1 MPDRSLESKRDLTRQ
16 ADRSYAVMSFFLP
29 FLILSIAYATRAIF
43 PFGDK
48 HILTVDLYHQYAPF
62 LAELRTKILSGD
74 SLFYSFAGGLGV
86 NFYALSAYYLA
97 SPLNLILLLFP
108 AAFLTEGILLL
119 TLIKLSLA
127 GFTFNMFLRKTFRKH
142 GPLAVGFSTMY
153 AVSSYVIAY
162 SWNIMWLDS
171 LYVAPLVILGMVY
184 LIRDNKFWLYTL
196 SLAYLLFVNFYMA
209 WFVCLMAALLYLPFL
224 FRFAPEH
231 RPLIKLLTTVKT
243 VFFTALG
250 AGLSAFML
258 WPTYLAMQVTSAA
271 NDTFPTAVEKVAT
284 LFDYFGQHLLLVEPT
299 VRSGFPNLY
308 SGIPVLLLLP
318 IAFLNSRV
326 KLRDRVLSLSV
337 IAFMI
342 LSFSTNI
349 LNFIWH
355 GFHYPNQLPFRN
367 SFVYIFVILTFLY
380 EALPGIR
387 QLRRETIFCFAFT
400 LIALIIVVEK
410 MGENKASSY
419 SALIS
424 IVFLLLYTV
433 VFIRLLDAEQ
443 RRRPVTLL
451 LLAVIIV
458 ESVFSTCT
466 GLYYLDKNE
475 YFGSRDGYASG
486 PVAESVRAAAI
497 QLEDF
502 TEDTSFFR
510 TEVYPAKTSNDP
522 CLYGLKGLTLFDST
536 VPEKPVRFFKELGL
550 FSNGINSYKYD
561 GSNIVLDSLFGIRY
575 LILRNKDYWQDSNR
589 YLVLSNDDVE
599 ALENPYALNLGYKV
613 SSGVL
618 HYDSAGE
625 NPLENQNRL
634 LCAMDPEFS
643 DVFVDMPL
651 EIGPALQ
658 GNIDYYGESDNIF
671 SFEKN
676 SDDSTP
682 TYTFLLTA
690 AEAGTYNLAFDMRG
704 HRTSSGKI
712 TIEDRSFNF
721 SAKAIGNAEV
731 GYLEA
736 GQTASIEIS
745 LSAKAEKSGEIELYA
760 AKLDQEAFTAGFH
773 RLQAA
778 QLDLTDFSDTYFSGR
793 ITMPEAGLL
802 LLTIPYDRGWT
813 AEVGGKPQ
821 TILTVNDSLLA
832 FELEGGEHTF
842 KMSFLPYGFR
852 DGAAIT
858 LIALAILLMIALI
871 KLIIYILRR
880 RKSER
885 EQMSLAFIT
894 GHDSTF
900 ITDEIL
906 DEGITYISD
915 RGNDMKKI
923 RFYYCDACANLVVLL
938 NEGAGELICCDEPM
952 ELLEAKTTGDDVYD
966 HTPLVEK
973 TDRGIIVKARTDHE
987 QAADGVITWVAVV
1000 QGNRYQICFPDQDE
1014 GDIEFM
1020 LKNEPAEVYEFCTV
1034 HGLWK
1039 TRVKQRIE
1047 IESLI

>member
-1 MPDRSLESKRDLTRQ
+1 MPDRSLKSKHDLTRQ

-29 FLILSIAYATRAIF
+29 FLILSIAYASRAIF

-62 LAELRTKILSGD
+62 LAELRTKILSGG

-86 NFYALSAYYLA
+86 NFYALFAYYLA

-127 GFTFNMFLRKTFRKH
+127 GFTFNIFLRKTFRKH

-162 SWNIMWLDS
+162 GWNIMWLDS
-171 LYVAPLVILGMVY
+171 LYVAPLVILGLVY
-184 LIRDNKFWLYTL
+184 LIRDRKFWLYTL

-209 WFVCLMAALLYLPFL
+209 WFVCLMTALLYFPFL
-224 FRFAPEH
+224 FRFTPDH
-231 RPLIKLLTTVKT
+231 NPLLKLLTTVKT
-243 VFFTALG
+243 IFFTALG
-250 AGLSAFML
+250 VGLSAFML
-258 WPTYLAMQVTSAA
+258 WPTYLALQVTSAA

-308 SGIPVLLLLP
+308 SGILVLLLLP

-326 KLRDRVLSLSV
+326 KLRDRVLGLSV
-337 IAFMI
+337 IALMV

-355 GFHYPNQLPFRN
+355 GFHYPNQLPYRN

-387 QLRRETIFCFAFT
+387 QLKRETIFGFSFT

-419 SALIS
+419 GALIS
-424 IVFLLLYTV
+424 IVFILLYTF

-443 RRRPVTLL
+443 SKRPVTLL
-451 LLAVIIV
+451 LLAAIIV
-458 ESVFSTCT
+458 ELIFSTCT
-466 GLYYLDKNE
+466 GIYYLDKNE

-486 PVAESVRAAAI
+486 TVAESVRAAAI

-522 CLYGLKGLTLFDST
+522 FLYGLKGLTLFAST
-536 VPEKPVRFFKELGL
+536 SPEKPVRFFKELGL

-575 LILRNKDYWQDSNR
+575 LILRNKDYWQDANR

-613 SSGVL
+613 SPDVL
-618 HYDSAGE
+618 YYDSAGE
-625 NPLENQNRL
+625 NPLDNQNRL
-634 LCAMDPEFS
+634 LRAMDPEFS
-643 DVFVDMPL
+643 DVFVAVPL
-651 EIGPALQ
+651 EIESALQ
-658 GNIDYYGESDNIF
+658 GDIDFYGESDNIF

-690 AEAGTYNLAFDMRG
+690 VESGTYNLAFDMRG

-712 TIEDRSFNF
+712 TVEDRSFNF

-736 GQTASIEIS
+736 GQTANIEIS
-745 LSAKAEKSGEIELYA
+745 LSAKTDKSGEIELYA
-760 AKLDQEAFTAGFH
+760 AKLDQEAFTAAFH
-773 RLQAA
+773 RLQET
-778 QLDLTDFSDTYFSGR
+778 QLDLTYFSDAYFRGK
-793 ITMPEAGLL
+793 IAMPEGGVL
-802 LLTIPYDRGWT
+802 LLTIPHDRGWT
-813 AEVGGKPQ
+813 AEVDGKPQ
-821 TILTVNDSLLA
+821 AVLTINDSLMAL
-832 FELEGGEHTF
+832 ELEAGEHTVE
-842 KMSFLPYGFR
+842 MSFLPYGFR
-852 DGAAIT
+852 DGATIT
-858 LIALAILLMIALI
+858 LIALAILLIIALI
-871 KLIIYILRR
+871 KLIIFILRR

-885 EQMSLAFIT
+885 EQMPLASVTVQNSTLSTDQMSTDQILKNETDFIF
-894 GHDSTF
+894 DK
-900 ITDEIL
+900 
-906 DEGITYISD
+906 
-915 RGNDMKKI
+915 GNNMKKI

-952 ELLEAKTTGDDVYD
+952 ELLEAKTSTDDVLDYV
-966 HTPLVEK
+966 LSVEK
-973 TDRGIIVKARTDHE
+973 TDRGIIVKGRTDHE

-1014 GDIEFM
+1014 VDIEFI
-1020 LKNEPAEVYEFCTV
+1020 LKDEPAEVYEFCTV

-1039 TRVKQRIE
+1039 IRID
-1047 IESLI
+1047 

>member
-1 MPDRSLESKRDLTRQ
+1 MPDRSLKSKHDLTRQ

-29 FLILSIAYATRAIF
+29 FLILSIAYASRAIF

-62 LAELRTKILSGD
+62 LAELRTKILSGG

-86 NFYALSAYYLA
+86 NFYALFAYYLA

-127 GFTFNMFLRKTFRKH
+127 GFTFNIFLRKTFRKH

-162 SWNIMWLDS
+162 GWNIMWLDS
-171 LYVAPLVILGMVY
+171 LYVAPLVILGLVC

-209 WFVCLMAALLYLPFL
+209 WFVCLMTALLYFPFL
-224 FRFAPEH
+224 FRFTPEH
-231 RPLIKLLTTVKT
+231 NSLIKLLTTVKT
-243 VFFTALG
+243 IFFTALG
-250 AGLSAFML
+250 VGLSAFML
-258 WPTYLAMQVTSAA
+258 WPTYLALQVTSAA

-308 SGIPVLLLLP
+308 SGILVLLLLP
-318 IAFLNSRV
+318 VAFLNSRV

-337 IAFMI
+337 IAFMV

-355 GFHYPNQLPFRN
+355 GFHYPNQLPYRN

-387 QLRRETIFCFAFT
+387 QLKRETIFGFSFT

-424 IVFLLLYTV
+424 IVFILLYTF

-443 RRRPVTLL
+443 SKRPVTLL
-451 LLAVIIV
+451 LLAAIIA
-458 ESVFSTCT
+458 ELIFSTCT
-466 GLYYLDKNE
+466 GIYYLDKNE

-486 PVAESVRAAAI
+486 TVAESVRAAAI

-522 CLYGLKGLTLFDST
+522 FLYDLKGLTLFAST
-536 VPEKPVRFFKELGL
+536 SPEKPVRFFKELGL

-575 LILRNKDYWQDSNR
+575 LILRNKDYWQDANR

-613 SSGVL
+613 SPDVL
-618 HYDSAGE
+618 YYDSAGE
-625 NPLENQNRL
+625 NPLDNQNRL
-634 LCAMDPEFS
+634 LRAMDPEFS
-643 DVFVDMPL
+643 DVFVAVPL
-651 EIGPALQ
+651 EIESALQ
-658 GNIDYYGESDNIF
+658 GNIDFYGESDHIF
-671 SFEKN
+671 SFEKD
-676 SDDSTP
+676 SDDGTP

-690 AEAGTYNLAFDMRG
+690 VEPGTYNLAFDMRG

-712 TIEDRSFNF
+712 TVEDRSFNF

-736 GQTASIEIS
+736 GQTAIIEIS
-745 LSAKAEKSGEIELYA
+745 LSAKTEKSGEIELYA
-760 AKLDQEAFTAGFH
+760 AKLDQEAFTTAFQ
-773 RLQAA
+773 RLQET
-778 QLDLTDFSDTYFSGR
+778 QLDLTYFSDAYFRGK
-793 ITMPEAGLL
+793 IAMPEAGVL
-802 LLTIPYDRGWT
+802 LLTIPHDRGWT
-813 AEVGGKPQ
+813 AEVDGKPQ
-821 TILTVNDSLLA
+821 AVLTINDSLMAL
-832 FELEGGEHTF
+832 ELEAGEHTVE
-842 KMSFLPYGFR
+842 MSFLPYGFR
-852 DGAAIT
+852 DGATIT

-871 KLIIYILRR
+871 KLIIFILRR

-885 EQMSLAFIT
+885 EQMPLASAT
-894 GHDSTF
+894 VHNSTLSTYQMS
-900 ITDEIL
+900 TDQIL
-906 DEGITYISD
+906 KNETNYISD
-915 RGNDMKKI
+915 KGNNMKKI
-923 RFYYCDACANLVVLL
+923 RFYYCDACTNLVVLL

-952 ELLEAKTTGDDVYD
+952 ELLEAKTTTDDVCD
-966 HTPLVEK
+966 HILSVEK

-1014 GDIEFM
+1014 VDIEFI
-1020 LKNEPAEVYEFCTV
+1020 LKDEPAEVYEFCTV

-1039 TRVKQRIE
+1039 IRID
-1047 IESLI
+1047 